1 MSIDRSVEALVGVM
15 VLVSVLLTQFVNP
28 AFMWLTV
35 IVGFNVLQQSFT
47 GFCPVA
53 MGLSR
58 AGMKSER
65 EIGASETPKN

>member
-1 MSIDRSVEALVGVM
+1 MSIDRSVEAVVGIM
-15 VLVSVLLTQFVNP
+15 VLMSVLLTQFVHP

-35 IVGFNVLQQSFT
+35 IVGINVLQQSFT

-53 MGLSR
+53 MGLHR

-65 EIGASETPKN
+65 ELGASGRTES